1 MTKANDGA
9 ATLPSLLSEL
19 ADREVL
25 HTRSVRHG
33 TDRAALSRV
42 GDRVWS
48 LAEAQPDQHTQ
59 SITLHWSTYPS
70 LLEYDFRVF
79 ILATL
84 DSPYP
89 PALGRF
95 TGIDQASVST
105 VSNWFK
111 RLRVFATWLRH
122 RGIDRLYEVNDR
134 DLDLY
139 LDHVRSIQASTGT
152 RRQLFSAVR
161 AVWAYA
167 PYLPPECRMPV
178 AEPWQGRSPG
188 ELAEDIQTGRGN
200 KTARIAVD
208 TMIPLLDWALRIV
221 EDIGPDVR
229 DAWREFRQLYTGTHP
244 GQARFA
250 GLPRTERM
258 NLFLRDAHR
267 TGVAVPGDPENPGA
281 IDYKYLACLLGLPV
295 LSNSLGLGPRSIVEA
310 SGIPVAGDFFIG
322 SVTGQV
328 DGRPWRDKPITA
340 SELPELVWVVTA
352 ACFVTVSYL
361 SGMRPG
367 EVSNL
372 RRDCRAED
380 PDSGELLVLGHRGK
394 GHNRTAAESHRPA
407 SRPWAVVRPV
417 HQAIDLLETLHATDL
432 LFPTR
437 LPGSSGRKSRRM
449 GTLTWGSSKTIR
461 ELQRL
466 QDWVNSTFTPAEGGV
481 AIPPDPIKHLHAS
494 RFRRTLAYFIVRR
507 PRGLIAAALQY
518 GHLKTKVTLNYAATG
533 DDSWL
538 DDVAVERL
546 EMVLEQSEDDWT
558 RLDEDNEH
566 VSGPAAAEYRRRTA
580 GAATFLGRTVR
591 AQASVKRLLEQS
603 DTDIHHG
610 EAMTC
615 VHRAE
620 TAECRKEKLLLGLP
634 ADDGPDESLCHSTC
648 ANLAYTDRDIA
659 DHRRRL
665 LVLETEAR
673 DPMTPRPRRDR
684 AAAKA
689 AQICAVIELHEAS
702 RPEVTHVEG
711 GRVA

>member
-1 MTKANDGA
+1 MTTANDA
-9 ATLPSLLSEL
+9 AGTLPALLNEL
-19 ADREVL
+19 ADRDVL
-25 HTRSVRHG
+25 HIRSLRHG
-33 TDRAALSRV
+33 TDRSALSRV

-48 LAEAQPDQHTQ
+48 LAEAQPDQHLE
-59 SITLHWSTYPS
+59 SITLHWPTYPN
-70 LLEYDFRVF
+70 LLEYDFKVF

-89 PALGRF
+89 PALGRY
-95 TGIDQASVST
+95 TGIYQASIST
-105 VSNWFK
+105 VHLWFK

-134 DLDLY
+134 DLDQY
-139 LDHVRSIQASTGT
+139 LDHVRSIQASTST
-152 RRQLFSAVR
+152 RRQLLNAAK

-167 PYLPPECRMPV
+167 PHLPPECRMSV
-178 AEPWQGRSPG
+178 VEPWQGRSPG
-188 ELAEDIQTGRGN
+188 ELAEDIQTGHGN

-229 DAWREFRQLYTGTHP
+229 DAWQEFRRLHAGTHP

-250 GLPRTERM
+250 GLSRTECM
-258 NLFLRDAHR
+258 NLFLRDAYR
-267 TGVAVPGDPENPGA
+267 TGVALPGDPENPGA
-281 IDYKYLACLLGLPV
+281 IDYKYLACLLGLPA
-295 LSNSLGLGPRSIVEA
+295 LSNSIGLGLRSIAEA
-310 SGIPVAGDFFIG
+310 SGVPVAEDFFIG

-340 SELPELVWVVTA
+340 SELPQLVWVVTA
-352 ACFVTVSYL
+352 ACFVIVSYL

-372 RRDCRAED
+372 RRGCRAED
-380 PDSGELLVLGHRGK
+380 PDSGELLLLGHRGK
-394 GHNRTAAESHRPA
+394 GHDRTAAESRRPA

-417 HQAIDLLETLHATDL
+417 HQAIDLLETLHATEL

-437 LPGSSGRKSRRM
+437 LPGSSGRRSRM
-449 GTLTWGSSKTIR
+449 GALTWGSSKVTR

-466 QDWVNSTFTPAEGGV
+466 QDWVNSTFTPADGTV
-481 AIPPDPIKHLHAS
+481 AIPPDPIKHLHGS

-518 GHLKTKVTLNYAATG
+518 GHLKTKVTLNYAAQG

-558 RLDEDNEH
+558 RLDEGNEH
-566 VSGPAAAEYRRRTA
+566 VSGPAAAEYRRRSA
-580 GAATFLGRTVR
+580 GAAVFLGRTVR

-610 EAMTC
+610 EAMAC

-634 ADDGPDESLCHSTC
+634 ADDGPDESLCRSTC

-659 DHRRRL
+659 EHRRRL
-665 LVLETEAR
+665 PVLEVEAR

-684 AAAKA
+684 AAVKA

-702 RPEVTHVEG
+702 RPESAQVEG